1 MNFKMVN
8 LDQKS
13 LEKYSRQIIMDK
25 IGLEGQKKIMKTSVC
40 IIGCGGLGTTA
51 AQYLAMTGI
60 TKMLLI
66 DFDKIEMSNLNIQLS
81 FFEKDIGMNKAEILK
96 ENIKKINPES
106 EVEIFKKKIT
116 SKNINKLVSKF
127 KFIVDCSDNFK
138 TRFLVNEYC
147 FKNKKIL
154 VSAALQNFDIQISS
168 FKAWANKTN
177 PCYECV
183 FPRFTE
189 SNILNCDQMG
199 IVSAVAGFGGVM
211 QAISVINIILG
222 CNNNIFK
229 ELIIFDSFTRD
240 LKKIKLK
247 KNLNCKVCKN

>member
-66 DFDKIEMSNLNIQLS
+66 DFDKIEMSNLNRQLS

-96 ENIKKINPES
+96 KY
-106 EVEIFKKKIT
+106 KKKLT
-116 SKNINKLVSKF
+116 
-127 KFIVDCSDNFK
+127 
-138 TRFLVNEYC
+138 
-147 FKNKKIL
+147 
-154 VSAALQNFDIQISS
+154 Q
-168 FKAWANKTN
+168 
-177 PCYECV
+177 
-183 FPRFTE
+183 
-189 SNILNCDQMG
+189 
-199 IVSAVAGFGGVM
+199 
-211 QAISVINIILG
+211 
-222 CNNNIFK
+222 
-229 ELIIFDSFTRD
+229 
-240 LKKIKLK
+240 
-247 KNLNCKVCKN
+247 KVK